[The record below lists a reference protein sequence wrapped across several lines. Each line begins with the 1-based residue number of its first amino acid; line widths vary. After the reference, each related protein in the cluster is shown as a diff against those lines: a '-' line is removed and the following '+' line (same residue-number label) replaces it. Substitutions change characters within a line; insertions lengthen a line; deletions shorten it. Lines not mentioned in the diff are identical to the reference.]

1 MKTVLLSAAVS
12 MFIALFGTPLA
23 IKTFSRRGYGQEI
36 RSDGPAG
43 HLSKRGTPTMGGTV
57 IIIASLTGYLIG
69 HLVTGNAMSASGLLV
84 LFLMTGLGLVGFA
97 DDFIKLYMQRSLGLR
112 SGAKLAGQA
121 VVGGVFALLA
131 IRFPDGYDL
140 TPASTHLSFYAD
152 FGISIGPVLFVVW
165 VILMVA
171 GTSNGVNLTDGLDGL
186 ATGAA
191 ILVLAAYMIIGIWQ
205 LRNDCTV
212 FLAQAC
218 YDVPL
223 AIKTFSRRGY
233 GQEIRSD
240 GPAGHLSKRGTP
252 TMGGTVI
259 IVASLTG
266 YLIGH
271 VVTGNAMSASG
282 LLVLFLMTGLG
293 LVGFADDFIKLYMQ
307 RSLGLR
313 SGAKL
318 AGQAVVGGVFALLAI
333 RFPDGYD
340 LTPASTHLSFYADFG
355 ISIGPVLFVV
365 WVIIMV
371 AGTSNGVNLTDG
383 LDGLATGAAI
393 LALAAYMI
401 IGIWQLRN
409 DCTVFL
415 AQACYAV
422 RDPQDLA
429 IVAATV
435 MGACAGFLWW
445 NAPPAKIFMGDTGSL
460 ALGGALAGL
469 AITTKTELLL
479 LLLGGLFVIIT
490 LSVVIQVGSFKL
502 TGKRVFRMAPLQ
514 HHFELAGWAETTIVV
529 RFWIIAG
536 ICVALGLGIFY
547 VG

>member
-12 MFIALFGTPLA
+12 LFIALFGTPLA
-23 IKTFSRRGYGQEI
+23 IKAFTRRGYGQEI

-43 HLSKRGTPTMGGTV
+43 HLSKRGTPPMGGTV
-57 IIIASLTGYLIG
+57 IIIAALVGYLVG
-69 HLVTGNAMSASGLLV
+69 HLVTGDPMSPSGLLV

-131 IRFPDGYDL
+131 IRFPNGYDL
-140 TPASTHLSFYAD
+140 TPATTHLSFYAN
-152 FGISIGPVLFVVW
+152 FGISVGPVLFVVW

-171 GTSNGVNLTDGLDGL
+171 GTSNGVNLADGLDGL

-212 FLAQAC
+212 FLASNC
-218 YDVPL
+218 YP
-223 AIKTFSRRGY
+223 I
-233 GQEIRSD
+233 
-240 GPAGHLSKRGTP
+240 
-252 TMGGTVI
+252 
-259 IVASLTG
+259 
-266 YLIGH
+266 
-271 VVTGNAMSASG
+271 
-282 LLVLFLMTGLG
+282 
-293 LVGFADDFIKLYMQ
+293 
-307 RSLGLR
+307 
-313 SGAKL
+313 
-318 AGQAVVGGVFALLAI
+318 
-333 RFPDGYD
+333 
-340 LTPASTHLSFYADFG
+340 
-355 ISIGPVLFVV
+355 
-365 WVIIMV
+365 
-371 AGTSNGVNLTDG
+371 
-383 LDGLATGAAI
+383 
-393 LALAAYMI
+393 
-401 IGIWQLRN
+401 
-409 DCTVFL
+409 
-415 AQACYAV
+415 
-422 RDPQDLA
+422 RDPLDLA

-435 MGACAGFLWW
+435 MGACTGFLWW

-469 AITTKTELLL
+469 AITTETELLL
-479 LLLGGLFVIIT
+479 ILLGGLFVIIT